1 MIEKV
6 KTMNSKRNALKLNQF
21 MQKIIAF
28 FTFVSLFLSTVEA
41 EETQVHFDK
50 LQQINNHQANLVQ
63 WQQLLVNP
71 SNQQQFFVIN
81 TTGQMFLVDDMKN
94 ASPLLNLNTNETE
107 VQTPIKLTAFV
118 LHPNFALR
126 EQEGYGT
133 FYTAHLEALDKQS
146 KTKRL
151 QENNDELTLEYDSVI
166 TEWQFNS
173 VNYQTVDLQS
183 RREVLRIAVPTADMI
198 IQQMSF
204 SPYTKSWND
213 GFGLLYIALSGAESG
228 AEKRQEPLYSGVILR
243 INPAKFGLRSFTIP
257 NNNPYLKNHDI
268 RDEIYLLGA
277 QKIKQFMWADKSSNN
292 LLLSHQYKNK
302 HLLSLGNTKEDW
314 RKKEPSHI
322 IYQSDTPI
330 QDALIYHGRYL
341 PHLRNKLLTLTQVNN
356 NWLVDSLKVKLSVG
370 SVIPV
375 MNKVEHEWHLDP
387 QQIASESNVSFGLDF
402 SGEVLMLDK
411 TLGKIFQLPQ
421 ESSISKGALKINSIA
436 AESQEPSSNSFIF
449 ALVFIFIMFVF
460 LYFIKRNTTSAKA
473 IVRTRYAQVELS
485 ESQHQIGF
493 YHRHKNTPDTILDI
507 IDIEA
512 CEVLLNDTPICTIN
526 RTKGHGF
533 DDDKDQDLRTILDK
547 EKADKMID
555 GKLRQVTM
563 SFTNAKNKSFIVC
576 LYMRKGSDRV
586 TKKSY
591 TIVIEDLI
599 DWCWLIASKINPD
612 ETSKR
617 KERPIIS
624 SKNILDD
631 AKEGQEK
638 MSLHGQ
644 AAMNRQALQA
654 PVNITQQAAAEPRI
668 EKPKTIVANASNNSF
683 VRATPKNPID
693 TELVD
698 ALEKLVDLKQQGFL
712 TEEEFTVAK
721 ENLLS
726 SLFDK

>member
-1 MIEKV
+1 
-6 KTMNSKRNALKLNQF
+6 MNSKRDALKLNQF
-21 MQKIIAF
+21 IQQITVF
-28 FTFVSLFLSTVEA
+28 FSFISLFLFTVVA
-41 EETQVHFDK
+41 EETQDHFDK
-50 LQQINNHQANLVQ
+50 LQQLNNQQINIVQ

-71 SNQQQFFVIN
+71 TNHQQFFVIN
-81 TTGQMFLVDDMKN
+81 TNGQMFLVDDMKN
-94 ASPLLNLNTNETE
+94 ASPLLDLNANHTAA
-107 VQTPIKLTAFV
+107 QTSIKLTAFV

-126 EQEGYGT
+126 EQPGYGT
-133 FYTAHLEALDKQS
+133 FYTAHLEPLDNQS

-151 QENNDELTLEYDSVI
+151 QESNDELTLEYDSVI

-183 RREVLRIAVPTADMI
+183 RREVLRIAVPEDNMTI
-198 IQQMSF
+198 KQMSF

-213 GFGLLYIALSGAESG
+213 GFGLLYIALNGN
-228 AEKRQEPLYSGVILR
+228 KNRQEPLYSGVILR

-277 QKIKQFMWADKSSNN
+277 QNINQFMWADKSSNN

-314 RKKEPSHI
+314 RIKPPSRI
-322 IYQSDTPI
+322 VYQSDTLI
-330 QDALIYHGRYL
+330 QDALLYRGRYL
-341 PHLRNKLLTLTQVNN
+341 PHLRNKLLLLTQANN
-356 NWLVDSLKVKLSVG
+356 NWLVNSLKVKLSVG
-370 SVIPV
+370 SVVPV
-375 MNKVEHEWHLDP
+375 INEAEHEWRINP
-387 QQIASESNVSFGLDF
+387 QQIAGDSNVAFGLDF
-402 SGEVLMLDK
+402 SGEVLVLDK
-411 TLGKIFQLPQ
+411 TLGKIFQLPLESSMNKGTLSANHKSSESQ
-421 ESSISKGALKINSIA
+421 ESSGN
-436 AESQEPSSNSFIF
+436 NYIF
-449 ALVFIFIMFVF
+449 VLVFIFIMFGF

-473 IVRTRYAQVELS
+473 IVRTRYAQIELS
-485 ESQHQIGF
+485 ESEHQIGF

-507 IDIEA
+507 VDIEK
-512 CEVLLNDTPICTIN
+512 CEVMLNDMPICIIN

-533 DDDKDQDLRTILDK
+533 DDAKDQDLRAIFDK

-555 GKLRQVTM
+555 GKIRQVTL
-563 SFTNAKNKSFIVC
+563 SFTNTKNKSFIVC

-599 DWCWLIASKINPD
+599 DWCWLVASKINPN
-612 ETSKR
+612 ETTKR
-617 KERPIIS
+617 KEKPIVS
-624 SKNILDD
+624 SKTILDD
-631 AKEGQEK
+631 DNEVREN
-638 MSLHGQ
+638 MSLHEQ
-644 AAMNRQALQA
+644 AAMNRQALQT
-654 PVNITQQAAAEPRI
+654 PTNFTRQAAVEPI
-668 EKPKTIVANASNNSF
+668 VEKPKTIVKDASNDSL
-683 VRATPKNPID
+683 VRSTSKNPID
-693 TELVD
+693 TELVE